1 MGLWTFPGVM
11 EEEEEEEWVVYCK
24 VSCSP
29 PSLEEI
35 E

>member
-11 EEEEEEEWVVYCK
+11 EEEEQWVVYCK
-24 VSCSP
+24 VSYSP

>member
-1 MGLWTFPGVM
+1 MGLWTFPGVL
-11 EEEEEEEWVVYCK
+11 EEEEEQWVVYCK

>member
-1 MGLWTFPGVM
+1 M
-11 EEEEEEEWVVYCK
+11 EEEEEEEEEQWVVYCK